1 MNNKKVNNKKL
12 YYGMVGGDSSSFMGG
27 VHRKA
32 AAYDGRVELV
42 AGCFSRNIE
51 KNLKTGEKCGLSND
65 RVYNDFHKMAEKEA
79 GKIDFVSIVLPN
91 YAHYEA
97 SKAFLEKGINVYCE
111 KPLTFTVEEAVE
123 LAEITKE
130 KGLLFGVNYSYSG
143 YPMVKQAREIVR
155 RGDIGEVKMVMGEY
169 PQDYLLAALEGE
181 DGGISTWRVDPE
193 IAGRSNCVG
202 DIGSHIENTVSY
214 ITGLKIESLSANLQ
228 SISAASELDDN
239 AEIMLKFHNGA
250 TGMYWSSQVAIGHD
264 NGLKVRIYGTNGSII
279 WEQEKPDYL
288 TVSYIDKPKE
298 ILSRGR
304 DDLYP
309 LAENKLRLPAGHP
322 EGLPLAFAN
331 MYANFIDAVM
341 ANKVDNIKP
350 EDYDFPTVEDGID
363 GVRFINACVDSS
375 ERDSSWVAVN
385 PG

>member
-1 MNNKKVNNKKL
+1 MNNNKPNKNKL
-12 YYGMVGGDSSSFMGG
+12 QYGMVGGDSSSFMGD

-32 AAYDGRVELV
+32 ASYDGRAELV
-42 AGCFSRNIE
+42 AGCFSRDKE
-51 KNLKTGEKCGLSND
+51 KNLRTAEECGLAND
-65 RVYNDFHKMAEKEA
+65 RVYNDFYKMAEKEA
-79 GKIDFVSIVLPN
+79 EKIDFVSIVLPN

-111 KPLTFTVEEAVE
+111 KPLTFTVDQAVE

-130 KGLLFGVNYSYSG
+130 KGLLFGVNYSYTG
-143 YPMVKQAREIVR
+143 YPMVKQAREMVR
-155 RGDIGEVKMVMGEY
+155 HGDIGEIKMVMGEY
-169 PQDYLLAALEGE
+169 LQDYLLAALEGNE
-181 DGGISTWRVDPE
+181 GGISTWRVDPE

-214 ITGLKIESLSANLQ
+214 ITGLEIESLSANLQ
-228 SISAASELDDN
+228 SITGVSELDDN
-239 AEIMLKFHNGA
+239 AEIMLKFKNGA

-264 NGLKVRIYGTNGSII
+264 NGLKIRIYGTKGSII
-279 WEQEKPDYL
+279 WEQENPSCL

-304 DDLYP
+304 DKLYP
-309 LAENKLRLPAGHP
+309 LAEDKLRLPAGHP

-331 MYANFIDAVM
+331 MYANFMDAVM
-341 ANKVDNIKP
+341 ARKVENISLD
-350 EDYDFPTVEDGID
+350 DYDFPTVKDGIN

-375 ERDSSWVAVN
+375 ESHSSWIELK
-385 PG
+385 